1 MIDFQPLIIFNTSES
16 IFQDITGTVLAY
28 EIPPPDNVLQ
38 LSVVRLAGK
47 TGRLILY
54 WEADPITASLNDF
67 SPLSGNIT
75 FQDGQVNGLIVLY
88 LIKYMPSISH

>member
-16 IFQDITGTVLAY
+16 IFQDITGTILVF
-28 EIPPPDNVLQ
+28 EIPPPDNILQ

-54 WEADPITASLNDF
+54 WEADPVTVSLNDF

-75 FQDGQVNGLIVLY
+75 FQDGQVNRLIVLY
-88 LIKYMPSISH
+88 LFKCMPSISH

>member
-1 MIDFQPLIIFNTSES
+1 MIDFLPLIIFNSSES
-16 IFQDITGTVLAY
+16 IFQHITGPVLAY

-54 WEADPITASLNDF
+54 WEADPITVSLNDF

-75 FQDGQVNGLIVLY
+75 FQDGQVNGLIL
-88 LIKYMPSISH
+88 L